1 MQRGQ
6 PGGWRIILQIQSLG
20 ILYTNVPWSCR
31 PYQYSNSIT
40 CTDSTIA
47 QTEDEGLS
55 TNIWCYGASDVKSW
69 NSPVV
74 PRSEKNSAGWTTQLR
89 TLWPRGAAKKKIKRK
104 MRYLSTIPQQWWRI
118 EWVISGRRDR
128 MWWWS
133 LNLERETRFL
143 PGRFFLL
150 RKKYSLQQQN
160 FSLFPMLWNQR
171 DCRHLFSFYALV
183 DIVVRFF
190 DTNLSL
196 LICLFVIEVKQ
207 KEVVTMTSLR
217 YSSKT

>member
-6 PGGWRIILQIQSLG
+6 PGGWCIILQIQSLG

-47 QTEDEGLS
+47 QTEDERLS
-55 TNIWCYGASDVKSW
+55 TNIWCCGASDVKSW

-89 TLWPRGAAKKKIKRK
+89 SLWPRGAAKKKKQTKRK

-133 LNLERETRFL
+133 LYLWSERLVFSLEDFFCFGRSTRFNSRIFL
-143 PGRFFLL
+143 YFPCYGTNGIAVIFFRFMHLL
-150 RKKYSLQQQN
+150 TL
-160 FSLFPMLWNQR
+160 
-171 DCRHLFSFYALV
+171 
-183 DIVVRFF
+183 
-190 DTNLSL
+190 
-196 LICLFVIEVKQ
+196 LFVFLIL
-207 KEVVTMTSLR
+207 TCL
-217 YSSKT
+217 Y

>member
-89 TLWPRGAAKKKIKRK
+89 TLWPRGAAKKKNKEENEIFKYDSPAVMKNRMSHFRTTRPHVMMVIQFGARDSFSPWK
-104 MRYLSTIPQQWWRI
+104 IFSASEEVLASTA
-118 EWVISGRRDR
+118 EFFFISHVMEPTG
-128 MWWWS
+128 
-133 LNLERETRFL
+133 L
-143 PGRFFLL
+143 PSSFFVLCTC
-150 RKKYSLQQQN
+150 
-160 FSLFPMLWNQR
+160 WH
-171 DCRHLFSFYALV
+171 CCSFFWY
-183 DIVVRFF
+183 
-190 DTNLSL
+190 
-196 LICLFVIEVKQ
+196 
-207 KEVVTMTSLR
+207 
-217 YSSKT
+217 

>member
-150 RKKYSLQQQN
+150 RKKYSLQ
-160 FSLFPMLWNQR
+160 
-171 DCRHLFSFYALV
+171 
-183 DIVVRFF
+183 
-190 DTNLSL
+190 
-196 LICLFVIEVKQ
+196 
-207 KEVVTMTSLR
+207 
-217 YSSKT
+217 